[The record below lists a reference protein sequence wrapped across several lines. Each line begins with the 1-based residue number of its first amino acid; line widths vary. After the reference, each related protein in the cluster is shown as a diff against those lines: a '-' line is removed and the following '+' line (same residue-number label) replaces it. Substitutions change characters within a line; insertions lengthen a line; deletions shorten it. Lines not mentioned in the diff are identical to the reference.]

1 MLSREESDEIYQN
14 ELNKSLRIFHME
26 GKYGYM
32 YFLVSGIC
40 LLITLIM
47 IIVKSFNNPVA
58 LALYSIV
65 AIGCVVAFRIITKFL
80 IPRRGLAAAV
90 LVVFVLIP
98 LRHVIRHSLWGGT
111 YTSTLSV
118 PEIMTFYLFLAWY
131 FISIFVTRRAFEKA
145 QERERNLSYMER
157 ESDKKKYDYITRDQV
172 DSIDNSSQREM
183 TLEDEFD
190 NFVPSSNS
198 NAFKSFG
205 AAGMQQKKEE
215 QRFCPTCGFS
225 LLPGEEVCSR
235 CNPVSE
241 VKKPEPPPSQF
252 SDPKPSVPGAAP
264 SIFATSV
271 AASASPFKKTS
282 EFSYD
287 NTAFK
292 PVEEKEETFE
302 RATAE
307 VFDRDQF
314 QRDFRSDDSDLEDE
328 DAEPE
333 KMEIFSYDTEDT
345 PEDLDNQ
352 EKLTLSESTT
362 AGAFAQML
370 SNRNK
375 APEAPS
381 EEMVA
386 KSPFEPANADQKI
399 SPSMFSTGISSNNS
413 DFKASPFKPM
423 GQVSSEPSPF
433 KPAAAPAQEPSPFK
447 PAVAETS
454 EASPFKPAPSAASDV
469 ASPFKPSP
477 SAEPEAPSPFKPM
490 GQVSSEPSPFK
501 PAPSADPAAPSP
513 FKPAAPTPEEPS
525 PIKPVW
531 QNSSNVSP
539 FKAPADVASD
549 FNAPFKPLE
558 RSSSETSAFGSSS
571 SIFDPNAHVP
581 GSMPSSDPS
590 SESYLRTQV
599 QPSAFAS
606 AAQLDSNRSY
616 ESPFKPIPDQNGE
629 PSPFKPLS

>member
-1 MLSREESDEIYQN
+1 MLSREESDEIYQH

-47 IIVKSFNNPVA
+47 IIVKSYNNPVA

-65 AIGCVVAFRIITKFL
+65 AIGCVVAFRLITKFL
-80 IPRRGLAAAV
+80 IPRRGLAVAV
-90 LVVFVLIP
+90 LLVFVLIP
-98 LRHVIRHSLWGGT
+98 LREVIQHSLWGAS
-111 YTSTLSV
+111 YTRTLSV

-172 DSIDNSSQREM
+172 NSIDNSSQREI

-375 APEAPS
+375 APEAPT

-386 KSPFEPANADQKI
+386 KSPFEPAKADQKI
-399 SPSMFSTGISSNNS
+399 APSMFSTGISSNNS

-433 KPAAAPAQEPSPFK
+433 KPAAAPTQEPSPFK

-454 EASPFKPAPSAASDV
+454 EVSPFKPAPSAASDV
-469 ASPFKPSP
+469 ASPFKPAP
-477 SAEPEAPSPFKPM
+477 SAE
-490 GQVSSEPSPFK
+490 
-501 PAPSADPAAPSP
+501 PAAPSP

-525 PIKPVW
+525 PFKPVW

-539 FKAPADVASD
+539 FRAPADVASD

-571 SIFDPNAHVP
+571 SIFDPDAHVP